1 MNNEFLVKRTKTEPA
16 MIAAA
21 LEYGFSI
28 DEDTTW
34 CDSEMDNQSLNALQE
49 EVERVEMACKRIQ
62 AEDAEGVSWFMT
74 PNGYIIIV
82 KDQGYVGIFYSEL
95 KDNSV
100 I

>member
-1 MNNEFLVKRTKTEPA
+1 

-21 LEYGFSI
+21 REYGFSI

-34 CDSEMDNQSLNALQE
+34 CDSEIDNQSLSALQE
-49 EVERVEMACKRIQ
+49 EVDRVKMACRRIQ
-62 AEDAEGVSWFMT
+62 AESVEGVSWFMT
-74 PNGYIIIV
+74 PNGYVNIIE
-82 KDQGYVGIFYSEL
+82 DQGYVGIFYSEL